1 MYRDINGAVE
11 EYFSRGYGQKAPQ
24 KQKVNAKAIQQI
36 FMRYIDKE
44 SKNME
49 AEGIQKFFMDL
60 GIDPMDVLTLLIS
73 QYMQAETMGVYQYGE
88 FEMLF
93 KSLGIQSMEELKMKL
108 PSLRQELESFKKF
121 KELYKFVFDF
131 SRDPGYKNLNVETA
145 VGLWQLLLDSKCS
158 FLNIWVDFITK
169 EKKDLQVITKD
180 IWNMLYELNE

>member
-1 MYRDINGAVE
+1 MLNNDISNIEKRQLVW
-11 EYFSRGYGQKAPQ
+11 QL
-24 KQKVNAKAIQQI
+24 NA
-36 FMRYIDKE
+36 
-44 SKNME
+44 
-49 AEGIQKFFMDL
+49 G
-60 GIDPMDVLTLLIS
+60 
-73 QYMQAETMGVYQYGE
+73 
-88 FEMLF
+88 
-93 KSLGIQSMEELKMKL
+93 
-108 PSLRQELESFKKF
+108 SFKKF